1 MTPHRLVPVRAYASR
16 GPTTRSRR
24 RGQSVVEFALILPV
38 FLVLL
43 LMAVDFGRLFFTYI
57 QVSNAAREAAAY
69 GAAQPTDTVGMQA
82 RAVQEKNAQT
92 QGEGPLD
99 PIATTCRNQAG
110 TTIACSAAPGGAGS
124 GNTLTVTVRQPFRFL
139 TPLVDDFF
147 GGNLAMSSSVTTAV
161 FVSAAG
167 GTGGGPGSCAAPSNA
182 TFTVVASDLDIVV
195 NPDGSKPDTGVCTIS
210 GYNWNFGDGDTAV
223 GSSIPVT
230 HTYSSPGTYVVTLEV
245 TNQGGSLT
253 AIRTV
258 TVPPAAPTPTP
269 TPTPTSGPTPT
280 PTTGPTPTPTTAPTP
295 TPTPTVT
302 PCPAPTANFSW
313 LSGNPRRNV
322 TFTDLSTAPAPCPIN
337 TWLWNFGDGSPSS
350 NAPNPLHSFP
360 SNNGTWSVTLTVT
373 NSSGSTSVT
382 RSVSP

>member
-1 MTPHRLVPVRAYASR
+1 MSQRRLAPARDHV
-16 GPTTRSRR
+16 R
-24 RGQSVVEFALILPV
+24 RGATSPQSGRDGQSLVEFALIIPV

-69 GAAQPTDTVGMQA
+69 GAAQPTDSAGMQA
-82 RAVQEKNAQT
+82 RAVQEKNSQT

-110 TTIACSAAPGGAGS
+110 TVIACTAAPGGAGS

-139 TPLVDDFF
+139 TPLINDFL
-147 GGNLAMSSSVTTAV
+147 GSNLAMSSSVTTAV

-167 GTGGGPGSCAAPSNA
+167 ATGGGPGSCAAPSNA
-182 TFTVVASDLDIVV
+182 TFTIVANGYDIIA
-195 NPDGSKPDTGVCTIS
+195 NPDGSKPDSGVCTIS
-210 GYNWNFGDGDTAV
+210 GYNWDFGDGDTAV
-223 GSSIPVT
+223 GSSIPVS
-230 HTYSSPGTYVVTLEV
+230 HTYTASGTYAVKLEV

-258 TVPPAAPTPTP
+258 TVPPPIP

-295 TPTPTVT
+295 TPTAT
-302 PCPAPTANFSW
+302 PCPTPVADFNWTA
-313 LSGNPRRNV
+313 GNPRRNV
-322 TFTDLSTAPAPCPIN
+322 TFTDLSTAAAACPIT
-337 TWLWNFGDGSPSS
+337 TWLWDFGDATPSS
-350 NAPNPLHSFP
+350 NAPILPTHSPATRARGP
-360 SNNGTWSVTLTVT
+360 SD
-373 NSSGSTSVT
+373 
-382 RSVSP
+382 

>member
-1 MTPHRLVPVRAYASR
+1 VPARPTARR
-16 GPTTRSRR
+16 GATSPPRR
-24 RGQSVVEFALILPV
+24 QRGQSLVEFALIAPV

-99 PIATTCRNQAG
+99 PISTTCRNQAG
-110 TTIACSAAPGGAGS
+110 IVIACSAAPGGGGA

-139 TPLVDDFF
+139 TPLINDFL
-147 GGNLAMSSSVTTAV
+147 GSNLGMTSSATTAV
-161 FVSAAG
+161 FVSAVG
-167 GTGGGPGSCAAPSNA
+167 GTGGGPGSCAAPSMA
-182 TFTVVASDLDIVV
+182 TFTIVASGLDIIA

-210 GYNWNFGDGDTAV
+210 GYNWDFGDGNTAV

-230 HTYSSPGTYVVTLEV
+230 HTYAVPGTYTVTLEV

-258 TVPPAAPTPTP
+258 TVPPPAPTPTP
-269 TPTPTSGPTPT
+269 TGPTPT
-280 PTTGPTPTPTTAPTP
+280 PTTGPTPTPTTSPTP
-295 TPTPTVT
+295 TPTAT
-302 PCPAPTANFSW
+302 PCPRPTADFIW
-313 LSGNPRRNV
+313 TSGNPRREV
-322 TFTDLSTAPAPCPIN
+322 TFTDRSTAAAECPIN
-337 TWLWNFGDGSPSS
+337 TWLWDFGDGSPAS
-350 NAPNPLHSFP
+350 NAPNPFHEFP
-360 SNNGTWSVTLTVT
+360 GNNGSWTVTLTVT
-373 NSSGSTSVT
+373 NASGSTT
-382 RSVSP
+382 VSRVVAL